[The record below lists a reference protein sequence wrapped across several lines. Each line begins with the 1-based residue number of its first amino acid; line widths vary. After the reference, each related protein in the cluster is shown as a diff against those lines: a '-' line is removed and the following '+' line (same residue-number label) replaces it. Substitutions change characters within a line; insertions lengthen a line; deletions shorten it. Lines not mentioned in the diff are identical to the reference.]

1 MKTWLQW
8 IEQTKCKNHLPKRL
22 KSEADA
28 KNAQKTRRMDTLVS
42 YAQAAALWRQE
53 NTCSFAFSKMTA
65 FITFT

>member
-1 MKTWLQW
+1 MAAVDKSRPNAKSICL
-8 IEQTKCKNHLPKRL
+8 KRL